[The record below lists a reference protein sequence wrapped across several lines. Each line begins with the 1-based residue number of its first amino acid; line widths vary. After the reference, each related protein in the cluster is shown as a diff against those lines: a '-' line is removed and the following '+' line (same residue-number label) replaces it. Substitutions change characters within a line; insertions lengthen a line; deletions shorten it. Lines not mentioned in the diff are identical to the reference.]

1 MNFPLEKLLL
11 NNQKYLDM
19 GLQAVKIKLGQKT
32 LAEDVERVAAVRQ
45 LVGPDVAFM
54 VDANM
59 SWSVEKAI
67 KPHAN
72 F

>member
-1 MNFPLEKLLL
+1 MNFPLEKLLR

-67 KPHAN
+67 KAARE

>member
-45 LVGPDVAFM
+45 LIGPDVAFM

-67 KPHAN
+67 KAAR
-72 F
+72 